1 MLKNIVWRLL
11 FCLGS
16 YPIDSIKDVISS
28 SLQPTTKPILFGPSV
43 NKLNCIQQ
51 VRDLVIIGISLFL
64 LPGTKELS
72 FIVLFFMFGFLFL
85 LLELAME
92 KFLLLIFENLLF
104 FSEQNFE
111 VRGISITS

>member
-1 MLKNIVWRLL
+1 
-11 FCLGS
+11 
-16 YPIDSIKDVISS
+16 
-28 SLQPTTKPILFGPSV
+28 
-43 NKLNCIQQ
+43 
-51 VRDLVIIGISLFL
+51 
-64 LPGTKELS
+64 
-72 FIVLFFMFGFLFL
+72 MFGFLFL

>member
-1 MLKNIVWRLL
+1 
-11 FCLGS
+11 
-16 YPIDSIKDVISS
+16 
-28 SLQPTTKPILFGPSV
+28 
-43 NKLNCIQQ
+43 
-51 VRDLVIIGISLFL
+51 
-64 LPGTKELS
+64 
-72 FIVLFFMFGFLFL
+72 MFSFLFL